1 MDKKVTA
8 LLIRAK
14 DMRDYD
20 KSVHIFSAN
29 EGMLVATMRGVR
41 RPTAKM
47 KFACQPFAFCE
58 YELAEKNGNYT
69 VTGACTVG
77 DLFPLTQTPEKFF
90 AGSVVTEIVECTAL
104 DSDSA
109 TLFIVALKTL
119 KAILMNNGDYA
130 LILAKFVQKVL
141 SINGVLPPL
150 TTPTKADGPQTLLYQ
165 IARLTMDEVTRLHPV
180 AAHSRQALRQMV
192 TVFERAFEVKLKTV
206 KSFFEILR

>member
-1 MDKKVTA
+1 
-8 LLIRAK
+8 
-14 DMRDYD
+14 MRDYD
-20 KSVHIFSAN
+20 KSVHLFSAD

-90 AGSVVTEIVECTAL
+90 AGS
-104 DSDSA
+104 DSA
-109 TLFIVALKTL
+109 TLFVVALKTL
-119 KAILMNNGDYA
+119 KAILVNNGDYA
-130 LILAKFVQKVL
+130 LMLAKFVQKVL
-141 SINGVLPPL
+141 SINGVLPQLNPHSS
-150 TTPTKADGPQTLLYQ
+150 ADNPETLLYQ
-165 IARLTMDEVTRLHPV
+165 ISRLTMDEVVRLKPPTAQV
-180 AAHSRQALRQMV
+180 RQALRQTV
-192 TVFERAFEVKLKTV
+192 AVFERAFEVKLKSI

>member
-20 KSVHIFSAN
+20 KSVHLFSAN

-69 VTGACTVG
+69 VTGASTVG

-90 AGSVVTEIVECTAL
+90 AGSVVTEIVECTSL

-109 TLFIVALKTL
+109 TLFVVALKTL
-119 KAILMNNGDYA
+119 KAILVNNGDYA
-130 LILAKFVQKVL
+130 LMLAKFVQKVL
-141 SINGVLPPL
+141 SINGVLPQLNPHSS
-150 TTPTKADGPQTLLYQ
+150 ADNPETLLYQ
-165 IARLTMDEVTRLHPV
+165 ISRLTMDEVVRLKPPTAQV
-180 AAHSRQALRQMV
+180 RQALRQTV
-192 TVFERAFEVKLKTV
+192 AVFERAFEVKLK
-206 KSFFEILR
+206 SI